1 MIKNNSN
8 GRILAKNTKHCKS
21 FFGKAKGLMF
31 TLPKQDLGL
40 VFHFPKEE
48 IIPITMLFVFYPIDI
63 LWLNK
68 KKEIVEIKEKA
79 IPFSFSISPKRK
91 AKYVVELP
99 SGKIS
104 ESKTKLNDEIT
115 FEA

>member
-1 MIKNNSN
+1 MIKNSSN

-31 TLPKQDLGL
+31 TLPKQGQGL
-40 VFHFPKEE
+40 VFHFSKEE

-63 LWLNK
+63 LWLNER
-68 KKEIVEIKEKA
+68 KEIVEMKEKA
-79 IPFSFSISPKRK
+79 HPFLFSISPKRK

-99 SGKIS
+99 SRRIS
-104 ESKTKLNDEIT
+104 ESETKIGQKII
-115 FEA
+115 F